1 MSTILARPPE
11 SEGKTEWTPEELLA
25 MPDGE
30 HYELVDGLL
39 VERAMSLLASRVE
52 VTLDVMSG
60 FRCPVVSLFPATAI
74 PETSAATPEADAP

>member
-1 MSTILARPPE
+1 MSTILAKPLE

-39 VERAMSLLASRVE
+39 VERAISLLASRVE
-52 VTLDVMSG
+52 VTLGRILDGYCVENG
-60 FRCPVVSLFPATAI
+60 LVPLQALLLG
-74 PETSAATPEADAP
+74 